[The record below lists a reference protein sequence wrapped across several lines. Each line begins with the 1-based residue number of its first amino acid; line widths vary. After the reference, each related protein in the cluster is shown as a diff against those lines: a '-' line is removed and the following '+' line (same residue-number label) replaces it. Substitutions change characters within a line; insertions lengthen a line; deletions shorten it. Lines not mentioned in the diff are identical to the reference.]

1 MIRRINNPPK
11 SNLINL
17 KSSRRRDII
26 NKTKSKEPIKLS
38 KLEYINPGVPYK
50 IIYDK
55 IIPPNTMKEI

>member
-26 NKTKSKEPIKLS
+26 NKTKSKESIKLS
-38 KLEYINPGVPYK
+38 KLEYIKLGISYK